1 MGLWGILRLILIGL
15 CAWFI
20 YRFVRNWMLNA
31 GSGQRPRQQ
40 TQARQGTTEFI
51 EELVQ
56 DPQCQ
61 TYLPKSDALRARI
74 AGEEFYFCSEKCRD
88 DYLNRRGK

>member
-1 MGLWGILRLILIGL
+1 MGLWGLLRLILIGI
-15 CAWFI
+15 CVWFI
-20 YRFVRNWMLNA
+20 YRAIRSWMFNANQRAQVR
-31 GSGQRPRQQ
+31 PKQ
-40 TQARQGTTEFI
+40 TKGGEFI

-74 AGEEFYFCSEKCRD
+74 GGEEIYFCSEKCRD
-88 DYLNRRGK
+88 EYIHGRGK